1 MSLSLIGLVIKNISG
16 GDLTSPGE
24 IQWPFKDVFG
34 NPSVNSDGTLKNDS
48 VVDINEINSRV
59 VVSASDDFKELVING
74 QLIGIESDGFTEL
87 SIVETLSK
95 IALATVN
102 EIDEIFSSRVSST
115 RLTSSQNANI
125 FADGKPGKLDTNGLS
140 GWNFQNE
147 FVGEKINWYYVYN
160 QNAETTMTLDT
171 LTSMYALV
179 TIYNSR
185 AFHFSVYTK
194 RENDGLDYSWYRSRV
209 NYELASGVFD
219 GIDGETVLV
228 YYGEEPKIF
237 PELKKVELPYSE
249 TFSNGI
255 QAGSE
260 EVLFASMS
268 TDSSASAGL
277 YNFTAHNLGYE
288 NNGQRTSLIAKIGRD
303 FNTID
308 TELTDLK
315 NFKNAVELGRF
326 FRGYVADESEM
337 LGLSN
342 PINLEYVARID
353 TETIFKYN
361 GSAWV
366 DTLVEISL
374 TGIAGIEQ
382 EVVGYSNT
390 HYIDLDGTNDY
401 VELTGVDADIL
412 DYTAEWSVGFEIEN
426 VSSINDSSYTTLLS
440 RGTNEITL
448 RKGGSNWGVYYFAN
462 GNALAQANTWYAPTS
477 GSKVLF
483 VCTGTHLKY
492 YLDGYLRASTSI
504 NSNVS
509 HNNAVGDLN
518 LGKKITKSYWYGG
531 VNNLMIYK
539 GTQLGVNQ
547 TSEYFSAQDVSTMS
561 FYDDIID
568 FIPLGE
574 GAYPVVNGLKSVISG
589 ELKNGST
596 SDFVQR

>member
-1 MSLSLIGLVIKNISG
+1 MANLSYEDRKAIEKYLS
-16 GDLTSPGE
+16 E
-24 IQWPFKDVFG
+24 
-34 NPSVNSDGTLKNDS
+34 NPTG
-48 VVDINEINSRV
+48 
-59 VVSASDDFKELVING
+59 
-74 QLIGIESDGFTEL
+74 
-87 SIVETLSK
+87 
-95 IALATVN
+95 
-102 EIDEIFSSRVSST
+102 VSSDFQL
-115 RLTSSQNANI
+115 RSNRDANV
-125 FADGKPGKLDTNGLS
+125 FADSKNGRLDLNGLG

-147 FVGEKINWYYVYN
+147 FQGEKINWYYVYN
-160 QNAETTMTLDT
+160 QNQDNEMTLST

-179 TIYNSR
+179 TIYNDR
-185 AFHFSVYTK
+185 AFHFSVYTQ
-194 RENDGLDYSWYRSRV
+194 RENDGQDYSWYRSRV
-209 NYELASGVFD
+209 NYELSSGLFD
-219 GIDGETVLV
+219 GLAGQTVLV
-228 YYGEEPKIF
+228 YWGEEPEVFKS
-237 PELKKVELPYSE
+237 LNRVELPYSP
-249 TFSNGI
+249 TFSNGL
-255 QAGSE
+255 QESDE
-260 EVLFASMS
+260 VVLFAALS
-268 TDSSASAGL
+268 TDSSAAAYD
-277 YNFTAHNLGYE
+277 YNFTAHTLSYINDSKLSNNLLSINY
-288 NNGQRTSLIAKIGRD
+288 D
-303 FNTID
+303 FNNLN

-337 LGLSN
+337 LALSN

-361 GSAWV
+361 GSTWV
-366 DTLVEISL
+366 DTSVEISL
-374 TGIAGIEQ
+374 TGIAGIEE

-462 GNALAQANTWYAPTS
+462 GNAVAQANTWYAPTA

-492 YLDGYLRASTSI
+492 YLDGYLRSSTSI

-561 FYDDIID
+561 FYDDVLD

-574 GAYPVVNGLKSVISG
+574 STYPNVNGLKSVISG